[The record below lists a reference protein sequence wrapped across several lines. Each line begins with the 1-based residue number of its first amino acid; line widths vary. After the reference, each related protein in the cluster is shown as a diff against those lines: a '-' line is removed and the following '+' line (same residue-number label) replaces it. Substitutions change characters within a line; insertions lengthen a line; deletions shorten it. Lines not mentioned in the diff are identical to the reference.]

1 MLNCS
6 CENGGIFQ
14 MDTKL
19 IAQSERFFVKQTFQ
33 YFQEGLTAYERQD
46 YHSAAVWG
54 AVFIEALLKDILTE
68 LGIAHENEDLNGLVS
83 KVKNSDKH
91 VELDKAERS
100 RYKDIAG
107 RCTEIRIKRNR
118 IVHDTGTGK
127 GDIQAD
133 AADIYDNN
141 LDHILKQYFAT
152 RAAEQIEKKSE
163 QQNVAKV
170 KSGADSGYPV
180 FISTITPHSFEQQWF
195 LETFCNKLRNIGIDP
210 RRCEFTDYDNKNPA
224 GKVCRDISKCKA
236 VIVIG
241 LERSHA
247 YFFMDKEGSPKETEG
262 THRFYSSSW
271 LQMESG
277 IAIGLGKPVFV
288 LCRDCIHSDGI
299 FDRSWN
305 SYTVLEMDGPLNVDH
320 PKVELLLSELV
331 NYMRENP

>member
-1 MLNCS
+1 
-6 CENGGIFQ
+6 
-14 MDTKL
+14 MDKKR
-19 IAQSERFFVKQTFQ
+19 IAQSENYFVKQTFQ
-33 YFQEGLTAYERQD
+33 YFHEGLSAYERKD

-68 LGIAHENEDLNGLVS
+68 LGIPHENDDLNGLVG

-91 VELDKAERS
+91 VAMDKAERS

-107 RCTEIRIKRNR
+107 RCTEIRMKRNR
-118 IVHDTGTGK
+118 IVHDTGTVK

-152 RAAEQIEKKSE
+152 QAAAQIEEKSHCLSMTQE
-163 QQNVAKV
+163 NTGDK
-170 KSGADSGYPV
+170 SGYPV
-180 FISTITPHSFEQQWF
+180 FISTITPHNFEQECF
-195 LETFCNKLRNIGIDP
+195 LETFCNKLRNIGVDP

-224 GKVCRDISKCKA
+224 GKVCRDISDCKA

-241 LERSHA
+241 LERSHS
-247 YFFMDKEGSPKETEG
+247 YFFMDKEGSPKQVEG

-277 IAIGLGKPVFV
+277 IAIGLGKPIFV
-288 LCRDCIHSDGI
+288 LCQDCIHSDGI
-299 FDRSWN
+299 FDRGWN

-320 PKVELLLSELV
+320 PKVDLLISALT
-331 NYMRENP
+331 NHIRDNP